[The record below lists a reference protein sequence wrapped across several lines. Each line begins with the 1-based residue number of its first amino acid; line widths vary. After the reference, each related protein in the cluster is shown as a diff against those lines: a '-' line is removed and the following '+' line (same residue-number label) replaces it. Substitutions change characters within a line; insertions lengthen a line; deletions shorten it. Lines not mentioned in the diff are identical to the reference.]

1 MDFEDGKKKAGG
13 FIKEFKEFAMKGSV
27 IDLAVGVVIGGAFGA
42 IVSSLV
48 SDIIMPFVSLLVGK
62 EDFSSIVFKI
72 GDTNFPVGNLIN
84 AIFQFLI
91 ISFSLFIVIR
101 QLNKLTPKK
110 EEAPATTKKCK
121 YCLSEV
127 PLEAT
132 RCPFCTSEL
141 E

>member
-1 MDFEDGKKKAGG
+1 MGKEKTKG

-48 SDIIMPFVSLLVGK
+48 ENILMPFVSLIVGK
-62 EDFSSIVFKI
+62 QDFSSIVFSI
-72 GDTNFPVGNLIN
+72 GETNFPVGNVLN

-91 ISFSLFIVIR
+91 IAFSLFIIIR
-101 QLNKLTPKK
+101 QLNKLSPK
-110 EEAPATTKKCK
+110 EEPGAPTTKKCP

-127 PLEAT
+127 PIEAT
-132 RCPFCTSEL
+132 RCAFCTSEL
-141 E
+141 EK